1 MALAFSGFLVALGPA
16 FVADYPRMPEGS
28 ANPARRWTAAAI
40 AIAAAMWFCYA
51 GAKHALAS
59 HYALSSNPKDWE
71 RATRIE
77 SDNAEIWYRLARYR
91 QLDFDNADIP
101 LSISYYQRAIQLNPR
116 SPYYK
121 LDLAGALETAGENQE
136 ADSSFRAAQ
145 AAYPISAEVSWKY
158 GNFLLRQ
165 DRLPE
170 AYAEIHR
177 AVLVDPKLIPL
188 AVSRV
193 WHSDPSIQLLLDQVL
208 PDTVEG
214 YSQALSFL
222 SDEQEPTAALEVWR
236 RLIAKDP
243 HTDMKW
249 ANKLTDM
256 LIAQEKLQEA
266 GTVWRQAVN
275 MNAGSTP
282 AYAGNSLVYDGGFE
296 TNISGGGF
304 GWRQVDA
311 EGGDFDFDMEVKHS
325 GSRSARLIFDGTK
338 NLSYDGLFQS
348 VLVTPDTGYR
358 FQGFIK
364 TDQIS
369 TESGMRFEIVDPKD
383 QQHLD
388 VVTPNETGT
397 LPWTLE
403 QADFTTGP
411 RTRMILIR
419 LLRRPSERLDNKLR
433 GTVWID
439 DITLAPIGAGNQR
452 PKPGNP

>member
-1 MALAFSGFLVALGPA
+1 MPA

-40 AIAAAMWFCYA
+40 AIVAAVWFCYA

-59 HYALSSNPKDWE
+59 HYAISSNPKDWE
-71 RATRIE
+71 RASHIE
-77 SDNAEIWYRLARYR
+77 PDNAEIWYRLARYR

-121 LDLAGALETAGENQE
+121 LDLAGALEMAGNNQE
-136 ADSSFRAAQ
+136 ADNYFKGAQ

-170 AYAEIHR
+170 AYAEIHH
-177 AVLVDPKLIPL
+177 AVVVDPKLIPL

-193 WHSDPSIQLLLDQVL
+193 WHSDPDIHLLLDQVL
-208 PDTVEG
+208 PDTPEA

-222 SDEQEPTAALEVWR
+222 SDEQDPTSALEVWR

-243 HTDMKW
+243 HADWKW
-249 ANKLTDM
+249 AIKLTDM
-256 LIAQEKLQEA
+256 LVTQEKFEEA
-266 GTVWRQAVN
+266 ETVWRQAVS
-275 MNAGSTP
+275 MNAGSSP
-282 AYAGNSLVYDGGFE
+282 AYTGNSLVYDGGFE
-296 TNISGGGF
+296 RDISGGGF
-304 GWRQVDA
+304 GWRQTDG
-311 EGGDFDFDMEVKHS
+311 EGSDFDFDTEEKHS

-338 NLSYDGLFQS
+338 NLSYDGLFQMVPVS
-348 VLVTPDTGYR
+348 PDTRYR
-358 FQGFIK
+358 FQGFLR

-388 VVTPNETGT
+388 MVTPNETGT

-403 QADFTTGP
+403 QVDFTTGP
-411 RTRMILIR
+411 RTHLIFIR
-419 LLRRPSERLDNKLR
+419 LVRRPSERLDNKLR

-439 DITLAPIGAGNQR
+439 DVTLAPAGAGNEK